1 MQKRGCPIF
10 YRPVLK
16 QAVSPLLYCGRLG
29 RARARG
35 QKFQTRIDII
45 YNMTMTLR
53 KALFAVLYSCL
64 ALIGPKPLF
73 AVLYTADGGAFTI
86 DLPSSW
92 RQGNALS
99 QNAVMDLRREKSSL
113 LITRVAECKE
123 DSCLEAEVNKEVA
136 AMLSK
141 KYKILENSYTG
152 QVVRK
157 TEFSTADPLMSFN
170 YSARGSDFTT
180 GFFLANGKAYKVQF
194 SNLPYV
200 EADLILSFI
209 APAPKP
215 TNPQDGAEPIFDKG
229 DPAVNDIVAGAVPP
243 PQDEASQNAPL
254 IVETP
259 QSIKEKEN
267 AEQDTAGEE
276 KQAKPQGPSAVKEI
290 KKVFAA
296 TPFGN
301 KNLRMPALVSA
312 ALFFYFM
319 LLVITLALAIM
330 RPPYG
335 NNIPKNPL
343 SYYPLRGW
351 RLYGSPDLFL
361 SLRDNQGNHY
371 IATSGR
377 WSDIFMGF
385 GLCAAVLF
393 GFLHFTI
400 NAANLEGTIKMHKVI
415 ANTFMSVSSLFAVLG
430 FVVFV
435 TGALLNAIMASKFH
449 FFDKTGKAVYKCIE
463 KGSKILKEEYA
474 VIDAQH
480 SILFHIRRKRF
491 SLKRHWTIYNKQQI
505 IAVIT
510 EKSTGRALAR
520 MLLGHLFGF
529 LRASYIVEGQRE
541 SRGEIFF
548 NKAITTRFSVAMDKP
563 EAVDFR
569 VMLIASSVILM
580 RDRDKWH
587 PWFN

>member
-1 MQKRGCPIF
+1 
-10 YRPVLK
+10 
-16 QAVSPLLYCGRLG
+16 
-29 RARARG
+29 
-35 QKFQTRIDII
+35 
-45 YNMTMTLR
+45 MTLR

-64 ALIGPKPLF
+64 ALISPAPLF

-92 RQGNALS
+92 QQRNQPS
-99 QNAVMDLRREKSSL
+99 QNAVMDLKREKSSL
-113 LITRVAECKE
+113 LITRMPDCK
-123 DSCLEAEVNKEVA
+123 DASCLETEVNKEVA

-180 GFFLANGKAYKVQF
+180 GYFLANGKAYKVQF

-215 TNPQDGAEPIFDKG
+215 TNAQDGAEPIFDKG
-229 DPAVNDIVAGAVPP
+229 DPAVNDIALGAVPP
-243 PQDEASQNAPL
+243 QDASAQNAPL

-259 QSIKEKEN
+259 QSIKEKEDAQR
-267 AEQDTAGEE
+267 AERLRAADE
-276 KQAKPQGPSAVKEI
+276 KENQIKKQGTSAAKEI
-290 KKVFAA
+290 KKVFAS

-301 KNLRMPALVSA
+301 KNLRLPALLSA
-312 ALFFYFM
+312 VLFFYFM

-335 NNIPKNPL
+335 NNIPSNPL
-343 SYYPLRGW
+343 SFYPLRGW

-385 GLCAAVLF
+385 GLGAAVLF

-400 NAANLEGTIKMHKVI
+400 NAANLEGTIKMHRVI
-415 ANTFMSVSSLFAVLG
+415 ANTFMSVSYLFSVLG
-430 FVVFV
+430 FVIFI

-449 FFDKTGKAVYKCIE
+449 FFDKTGKTVYKCIE

-474 VIDAQH
+474 VVDSQH
-480 SILFHIRRKRF
+480 SILFYIRRKRF
-491 SLKRHWTIYNKQQI
+491 TLKRHWTIYNKQQT

-510 EKSTGRALAR
+510 EKSTARALAR

-529 LRASYIVEGQRE
+529 LRASYAVEGQRD
-541 SRGEIFF
+541 SHGEIFF